1 MSIIDSSLKY
11 TPEHEW
17 VKTISHTE
25 ILVGITDFAQG
36 ELGELVYV
44 EVNTVGKKL
53 RKGDIFGT
61 VEAVKTTSD
70 LFVPVGGT
78 IKEFNE
84 AISEKGGDQPGLI
97 NDDPYGQGWI
107 VRVEINDPA
116 ELDTLLSGDEYL
128 ALLQ

>member
-17 VKTISHTE
+17 VKTISDTE

-44 EVNTVGKKL
+44 EVNT
-53 RKGDIFGT
+53 
-61 VEAVKTTSD
+61 TSD
-70 LFVPVGGT
+70 LFLPVGGT

>member
-17 VKTISHTE
+17 VKTISDTE

-44 EVNTVGKKL
+44 EVNTVGK
-53 RKGDIFGT
+53 
-61 VEAVKTTSD
+61 
-70 LFVPVGGT
+70 
-78 IKEFNE
+78 

>member
-17 VKTISHTE
+17 VKMLSDNE

-53 RKGDIFGT
+53 QKGDIFGT

-70 LFVPVGGT
+70 LFLPASGM

-107 VRVEINDPA
+107 VRVEIDDPA